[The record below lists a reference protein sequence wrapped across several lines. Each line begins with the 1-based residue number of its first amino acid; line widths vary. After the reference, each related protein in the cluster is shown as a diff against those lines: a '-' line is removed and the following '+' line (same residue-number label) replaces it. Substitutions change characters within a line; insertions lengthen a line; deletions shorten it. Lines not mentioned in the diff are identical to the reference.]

1 MFFCIFQYE
10 LHSGKAPFESYDPTG
25 TAKKILKGRPSFPSS
40 FSPQIQSIIKELLTK
55 DPTRRLGCMS
65 EATMGVIQH
74 RFYNGFDWKG
84 LLNKRIPPPYTPR
97 LPKNGF
103 DNIGY
108 KDDGK
113 SDAKDCKCKSMPC
126 QLSITVVSFSSYL
139 TCTLTH
145 MFFPVTNTNR
155 DTRS

>member
-1 MFFCIFQYE
+1 
-10 LHSGKAPFESYDPTG
+10 
-25 TAKKILKGRPSFPSS
+25 
-40 FSPQIQSIIKELLTK
+40 
-55 DPTRRLGCMS
+55 MS

-113 SDAKDCKCKSMPC
+113 SDAKDCKCKYMSY
-126 QLSITVVSFSSYL
+126 QLNMLVVSFSSYL
-139 TCTLTH
+139 ICTLTH
-145 MFFPVTNTNR
+145 MSFRPFLLQTQTGTP
-155 DTRS
+155 DLSPPKEEKS